1 MPRSAPTQVIEHRIS
16 LQDAERAAVLPILND
31 VRQFTQA
38 ANTTRQVATLGA
50 LGLAGAALWY
60 LPQIYVRLTAE
71 VNGLIDDGKKVFD
84 DLSNPLGAVA
94 DAVAPIADVGDF
106 LDRAAEGTAEKT
118 ENIVDFFFGIP
129 GGIVDFVRNPPKQPG
144 FGGA

>member
-60 LPQIYVRLTAE
+60 LPQIYVRLMAE
-71 VNGLIDDGKKVFD
+71 LGGLVDDGKKVFE

-94 DAVAPIADVGDF
+94 DAVAPVGDF
-106 LDRAAEGTAEKT
+106 FDQAAEGAAEKT